1 MAYLEITEGHSEPC
15 VTLTYFVI
23 FKILVY
29 SEFWHIQNLEHIQ
42 NPGIFKTLAHSE
54 PENIHNPWLFR
65 TLGYSEPEAYSDFC

>member
-54 PENIHNPWLFR
+54 PE
-65 TLGYSEPEAYSDFC
+65 TYS